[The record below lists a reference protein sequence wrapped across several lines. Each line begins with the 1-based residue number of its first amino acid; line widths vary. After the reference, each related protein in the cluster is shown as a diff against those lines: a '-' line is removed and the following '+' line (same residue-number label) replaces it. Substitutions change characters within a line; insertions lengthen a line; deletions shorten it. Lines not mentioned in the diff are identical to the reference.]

1 MSAGLPTSSRAAA
14 VTSSPAA
21 GAPTLW
27 RIAAD
32 TPGYTADDATGA
44 GARITGGRWNREGT
58 ALLYV
63 ATSRA
68 LACLETVVH
77 LGDAGLPLNRYL
89 VEVTVPAADWAARA
103 VFDPAAHVGWD
114 AEPAGMVSLDW
125 GTGWAA
131 SGSTLLAEV
140 PSVVVPEEANVLINP
155 AHPSAAGLRVRKVRR
170 WLYDARLLAAV
181 ATPGRRRAR

>member
-1 MSAGLPTSSRAAA
+1 M
-14 VTSSPAA
+14 
-21 GAPTLW
+21 LW

-32 TPGYTADDATGA
+32 TPGYAADDATGT
-44 GARITGGRWNREGT
+44 GAQRSGARWNRKGT
-58 ALLYV
+58 AVLYA

-77 LGDAGLPLNRYL
+77 LADAGLPLNRYL
-89 VEVTVPAADWAARA
+89 VEIAVPDADWAARE

-125 GTGWAA
+125 GTAWAA
-131 SGSTLLAEV
+131 GGRTLLAEV
-140 PSVVVPEEANVLINP
+140 PSVIVPEEANVLVNP

-170 WLYDARLLAAV
+170 WLYDARLFARPA
-181 ATPGRRRAR
+181 RRRPR